1 MSNLGPLPL
10 GPLGWAARAQLA
22 GQGRGYVPPPPP
34 PARSGEEPDDPDS
47 MIADELA
54 QLRKER
60 RADEY
65 REAIEDA
72 KDRREIRRLERQKTV
87 RRLQREI
94 AFGDD
99 DLGPRSGGGNERSD
113 AEVLIERLSGQ
124 WENERRELTQRL
136 DQVTA
141 QLTKADQDGMRA
153 TLAEIKAQLAQPITQ
168 KDPLEQL
175 VGLFTLGRQVREGID
190 QLMPAPPAP
199 PPIDPG
205 LTHQQILD
213 REKVQLEHDILLLDR
228 QAALETVKL
237 RRDEILRE
245 KEEKTERWGAIAQG
259 AQQVAGALTQALA
272 PTIAGML
279 PAGIGGGHAPAA
291 HGMSE
296 PGLVPPG
303 PPMPAGMITILCPN
317 SRCRRPNSVP
327 AGTGVTRCEHC
338 GTGPIYLQPNGA
350 PAPPGLVTSI

>member
-1 MSNLGPLPL
+1 MSIGPLPL
-10 GPLGWAARAQLA
+10 GPLGWAARAQMA
-22 GQGRGYVPPPPP
+22 GQGRAPMLIQQPRPEGGEGNDDFI
-34 PARSGEEPDDPDS
+34 AR
-47 MIADELA
+47 ELA
-54 QLRKER
+54 DLRREDQ
-60 RADEY
+60 ADKL
-65 REAIEDA
+65 REAIDDA
-72 KDRREIRRLERQKTV
+72 KARREIRRLEREKTI
-87 RRLQREI
+87 RRLKREVE
-94 AFGDD
+94 FGDED
-99 DLGPRSGGGNERSD
+99 FGARGGGSDRSD
-113 AEVLIERLSGQ
+113 TEVLIDRLSAQ
-124 WENERRELTQRL
+124 WEGERRELAGRL
-136 DQVTA
+136 DLMTA

-153 TLAEIKAQLAQPITQ
+153 MLADIKTQISQPLMPQ

-205 LTHQQILD
+205 LTHQQIID

-259 AQQVAGALTQALA
+259 AQQVAGALSQALA

-279 PAGIGGGHAPAA
+279 PAGLGGGHGPAPGA
-291 HGMSE
+291 HAMTE

-303 PPMPAGMITILCPN
+303 PPMPAAMITILCPN

-338 GTGPIYLQPNGA
+338 GTGPIYLQPSGA